1 MATQSGLANLKV
13 IGPIDLPN
21 NSDTVIHTME
31 RSGLVF
37 ANPVAFANQDLPVQ
51 GVVYW
56 RNDATA
62 EPNQYHNFILWG
74 NATESLLGAVN
85 RHAAFGF
92 VPQGAQIRQNRMR
105 SGSNYVRVYLYILEF
120 DDNVPNFGSN

>member
-13 IGPIDLPN
+13 VGPIDMPN
-21 NSDTVIHTME
+21 NTDTVIHTME

-37 ANPVAFANQDLPVQ
+37 ANPVAFANQDLPNQ

-62 EPNQYHNFILWG
+62 EPGQYHNFVLWG
-74 NATESLLGAVN
+74 NTTESQLGGVN
-85 RHAAFGF
+85 RHASFGF
-92 VPQGAQIRQNRMR
+92 VPQGAQIRQSRMR
-105 SGSNYVRVYLYILEF
+105 VGSNFVRVYLYILEF
-120 DDNVPNFGSN
+120 DDAVANFGSA